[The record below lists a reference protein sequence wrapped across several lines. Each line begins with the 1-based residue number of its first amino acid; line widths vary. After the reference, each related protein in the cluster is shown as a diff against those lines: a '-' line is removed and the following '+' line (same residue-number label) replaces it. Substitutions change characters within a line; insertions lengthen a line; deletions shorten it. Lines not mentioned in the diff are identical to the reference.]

1 MTAMTAAAGHEDYA
15 ATQQRVV
22 EVLRSLSARSEEG
35 ILSAGSSLSR
45 VVAVGRELA
54 QALVSS
60 LGTLRSR
67 QQHEVQDRVASL
79 EHAVVGFV
87 SAVTAHLAE
96 ERVVVRA
103 VRAELDEVM
112 RAAVELEGIASSSR
126 MLAVCAA
133 IETSQLDNRTA
144 KGRFSS
150 TVMEMRK
157 LATLVEE
164 LRAQLVLQA
173 AELRAEIASI
183 ERSGSEL
190 AASLDLLRR
199 DFSEQTTRVN
209 QAGQALLDR
218 LDEMEHHAGS
228 AADAMVQSSL
238 AGLTALQFQDPMIQE
253 LQRLDA
259 LVGLL
264 REGAADD
271 DAPMA
276 FAVNL
281 GDRASV
287 IEGDEDEDSDE
298 ALDAGELLLF

>member
-1 MTAMTAAAGHEDYA
+1 
-15 ATQQRVV
+15 
-22 EVLRSLSARSEEG
+22 
-35 ILSAGSSLSR
+35 
-45 VVAVGRELA
+45 
-54 QALVSS
+54 
-60 LGTLRSR
+60 
-67 QQHEVQDRVASL
+67 
-79 EHAVVGFV
+79 
-87 SAVTAHLAE
+87 
-96 ERVVVRA
+96 
-103 VRAELDEVM
+103 
-112 RAAVELEGIASSSR
+112 VELEGIASSSR